1 MRRFI
6 QRKEEDSDSDPFS
19 PTKRSI
25 IFKKEPGSGEGSEEI
40 KNMDDNIV
48 DTKTHFSSRFTIK
61 DHKQDQFENKQKESS
76 QKSEDNTQYISTVE
90 RLKRSIELARNARKT
105 LSCRVIDK
113 ARIVEDAQENLNQKK
128 QELKTILDKASEI
141 QNGKLSTTDLKIIK
155 DISVPLNVIK
165 QQVDLISLNHNN
177 FDDRIKLDSLD
188 GREKVIRSISTQ
200 INNVLEFIKQPNYQF
215 KLCDITKII
224 KSTINEIE
232 IPQEISVTVPQ
243 SPFLVQCDEAKI
255 KSVIQN
261 IITNAI
267 QAVGYSGQ
275 VIVSAHEE
283 NNYCIISVQD
293 SGHGIPENRMEK
305 IFEPMYT
312 TKIDGSGLGLA
323 SCKDILSHHG
333 GSISVKNNPT
343 TFTVKIPKTVK

>member
-6 QRKEEDSDSDPFS
+6 QRKEDDSDSDPFS

-25 IFKKEPGSGEGSEEI
+25 VFKKEPGLGDESEEI
-40 KNMDDNIV
+40 KNIDENRTV
-48 DTKTHFSSRFTIK
+48 ATQTKFSSRYATK
-61 DHKQDQFENKQKESS
+61 VEKQNQFEAKKVTS
-76 QKSEDNTQYISTVE
+76 QKSEDGAQYMSTVE
-90 RLKRSIELARNARKT
+90 RLRRSIELARNARKT
-105 LSCRVIDK
+105 LSCRVTDK
-113 ARIVEDAQENLNQKK
+113 SKIIEEAQENLNQKK

-141 QNGKLSTTDLKIIK
+141 QNGKLSATESQIMR

-188 GREKVIRSISTQ
+188 GREKVIKNISTQ
-200 INNVLEFIKQPNYQF
+200 INNVLEFIKQPKYQF
-215 KLCDITKII
+215 KLCDITEMI
-224 KSTINEIE
+224 KSSINEIE

-261 IITNAI
+261 IITNAV

-275 VIVSAHEE
+275 VIVSAREE
-283 NNYCIISVQD
+283 NNYCMISIQD

-323 SCKDILSHHG
+323 SCKDILAYHG
-333 GSISVKNNPT
+333 GSISVQNNPT
-343 TFTVKIPKTVK
+343 TFTIKIPKTVK